1 MAKPTLTIVIAS
13 TRPGRAGLPIGQ
25 WFEKVAREH
34 GGFEV
39 QVADLAEINLPLMD
53 EPKHPR
59 LRDYQ
64 HEHTKKWSELVDGSD
79 AFVFVLPEYNFGFP
93 ASIKNALDYLWAEW
107 NYKPVGFVSYG
118 GASGGMRAVQSL
130 KPIAATL
137 KLHPITEQVALHGF
151 AKHLADGEFIATEDH
166 EAAAKAMLEELQRVE
181 GAMRTL
187 RS

>member
-107 NYKPVGFVSYG
+107 NYKPLGFVSYG
-118 GASGGMRAVQSL
+118 GASGGMRAVQAL
-130 KPIAATL
+130 KPIASTL

-151 AKHLADGEFIATEDH
+151 AKHLEDGEFVATEDH

-181 GAMRTL
+181 GAMRPL

>member
-13 TRPGRAGLPIGQ
+13 TRPGRKALPIGR
-25 WFEKVAREH
+25 WFEKVAREFD
-34 GGFEV
+34 GFEV
-39 QVADLAEINLPLMD
+39 QFADLGELNLPLMD

-64 HEHTKKWSELVDGSD
+64 HEHTQKWSALVDGSD
-79 AFVFVLPEYNFGFP
+79 AFVFVMPEYNFGFP
-93 ASIKNALDYLWAEW
+93 AAIKNALDYLYVEW

-130 KPIAATL
+130 KPVASTL
-137 KLHPITEQVALHGF
+137 KLFPLTEQVALHSFGN
-151 AKHLADGEFIATEDH
+151 HLKDGEFVATEEH
-166 EAAAKAMLEELQRVE
+166 EAAAKGMLDELQRVE
-181 GAMRTL
+181 GAMRAL